1 MAWLWKQGRPTL
13 LAMVGM
19 GVLGYKALHRGHA
32 PVQQGQAEV
41 GVWDAAAV
49 HPPRAMPRPADAP
62 PRTGFLGG
70 LSVKELVTRVIK

>member
-41 GVWDAAAV
+41 GVWDTALSAADFSALHNSGV
-49 HPPRAMPRPADAP
+49 GDQYP
-62 PRTGFLGG
+62 F
-70 LSVKELVTRVIK
+70 